1 MEIIEVSYRK
11 KGSVRRKIARTA
23 KKTKKKSKSLSKYK
37 KKLDAVFSK
46 FIRAKYQKTC
56 YTCGASGKT
65 LQCGHFVSRMY
76 LATRWEEDNC
86 RPQCVGC
93 NIWGSGKPL
102 DFEENLT
109 KELGAKRVQELKDA
123 RKQFLKLN
131 EAFYLDKIAHYQ
143 QLLSLLETKDK
154 T

>member
-1 MEIIEVSYRK
+1 MIEVVETYKPR
-11 KGSVRRKIARTA
+11 VRRKKA
-23 KKTKKKSKSLSKYK
+23 TKKRVKTRSLSKYK
-37 KKLDAVFSK
+37 KELDAVFSK
-46 FIRAKYQKTC
+46 YIRAKYQKTC
-56 YTCGASGKT
+56 FTCNASGKM

-123 RKQFLKLN
+123 RKQVLKLN
-131 EAFYLDKIAHYQ
+131 EAFYREKVAHYTA
-143 QLLSLLETKDK
+143 LLKEVNG
-154 T
+154 